1 MNRISKSLLTIV
13 YVLTF
18 SLNSYAGIMGSW
30 SMWMYDQLNKPIAS
44 TLNIYRTD
52 GLILVDVGKNYAAYS
67 SSPKKLTEDQMK
79 NISTIENDTG
89 FVLRFDSCGS
99 GKNNQFF
106 DGKITQVRVKSFET
120 EASDL
125 VDEIN
130 SLVKFSSSKFTKK
143 GFGVSDKIDDQT
155 FISWEDDLGTT
166 IEVQISK
173 ENQQIVWVAYT
184 KDYLCDDKGA

>member
-13 YVLTF
+13 CVLTF
-18 SLNSYAGIMGSW
+18 SLNSYAGIMESW
-30 SMWMYDQLNKPIAS
+30 SMWMYNQLNKPIAS

-52 GLILVDVGKNYAAYS
+52 GLVLIDVGKNYAAYS
-67 SSPKKLTEDQMK
+67 SSPKKLTEDQRK
-79 NISTIENDTG
+79 NISTIENDIG

-99 GKNNQFF
+99 GENNQFF
-106 DGKITQVRVKSFET
+106 DGNITQVRVKNLET
-120 EASDL
+120 EVAGL

-143 GFGVSDKIDDQT
+143 DFGSSDKADQT
-155 FISWEDDLGTT
+155 FMSWEDDLGTI
-166 IEVQISK
+166 IELQISK

-184 KDYLCDDKGA
+184 KDHICSDKK